1 MAPVFDEGGESAA
14 FDAVGDVVDCFADD
28 VVSTAD
34 GEGLFSKQKS
44 VNCSFCLGRGEG
56 GGGKGEG
63 YHSVAGEFRIGLKDA
78 VCGRVVSCCVHGIGT
93 CLVEGGREPHIAGV
107 PAGDGDFWHGGV
119 ISAVRGRGVSSSC

>member
-1 MAPVFDEGGESAA
+1 MAPVFDEGGEGAA
-14 FDAVGDVVDCFADD
+14 FDAVGDFVDCFADD

-34 GEGLFSKQKS
+34 GECLFAKQMS
-44 VNCSFCLGRGEG
+44 VNCSFSFFGGGRGG
-56 GGGKGEG
+56 REG